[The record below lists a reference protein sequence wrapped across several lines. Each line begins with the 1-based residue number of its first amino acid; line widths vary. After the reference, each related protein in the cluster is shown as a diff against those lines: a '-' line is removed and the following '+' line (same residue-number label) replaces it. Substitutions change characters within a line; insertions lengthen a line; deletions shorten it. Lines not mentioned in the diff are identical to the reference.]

1 MSAFQAECTSSILVI
16 CSIGE
21 CMARLHF
28 RTLYPTGNLIGIAG
42 WCIPKIYIRA
52 KGSIHMT
59 VKELLQT
66 CLKSENVR
74 YEIYALDDN
83 TGLKQIESDDSLFDH
98 MDHF

>member
-1 MSAFQAECTSSILVI
+1 
-16 CSIGE
+16 
-21 CMARLHF
+21 
-28 RTLYPTGNLIGIAG
+28 
-42 WCIPKIYIRA
+42 
-52 KGSIHMT
+52 MT